1 MYVPSIY
8 ILWTSSKQVC
18 TKTCISCT
26 CLYNVCTMYVQCI
39 YLSEPGSFHFI
50 LSHIMNL
57 QFLSMS
63 AWEAFPWWMPFVRAW
78 TPFVIG
84 IDNAMVQEFAFLY
97 IQCIYPLKT
106 ALAGSQL
113 SCSIFWKTR
122 TSAFEHGST
131 VYEQCILMSVH
142 ENMKMP
148 QESWPPARAILRE
161 YRPVWT
167 LHIQKCWFLYTSIVQ
182 HCM

>member
-1 MYVPSIY
+1 MYVMY
-8 ILWTSSKQVC
+8 HLH
-18 TKTCISCT
+18 T
-26 CLYNVCTMYVQCI
+26 CLYNVSTIYILVCTW
-39 YLSEPGSFHFI
+39 FI
-50 LSHIMNL
+50 LSHTMNL
-57 QFLSMS
+57 QFLSLS
-63 AWEAFPWWMPFVRAW
+63 EAFPWWMPFVRAW

-122 TSAFEHGST
+122 TSAFEHDST
-131 VYEQCILMSVH
+131 VYEQCLLMSVH

-148 QESWPPARAILRE
+148 QESWPPARAVFRG
-161 YRPVWT
+161 YMHCMKV
-167 LHIQKCWFLYTSIVQ
+167 HVQMGKFLYHSIVDND
-182 HCM
+182 